1 MSSKIDRALYGPSW
15 TEVIIG
21 AVLSVLIGA
30 VLAAAWLVFKPV
42 EMVRALPK
50 DTVAGQVYY
59 IEGSN
64 SNAKGRQWLR
74 KRQLFTEGVAV
85 SVNEDELNAAVSSL
99 APPTG
104 KQEDEE
110 KKGMIVPGALNFR
123 IHDNLLQIGAPV
135 EVNVAGFMAKVQV
148 SAEGGFRQSGGKF
161 VFVPEKL
168 YIGSCPVERLPI
180 VPGLILGRLMKT
192 VTLPD
197 DLTAAWDKLGNVS
210 IDGAHL
216 NLGTP

>member
-1 MSSKIDRALYGPSW
+1 MSSKIDRALYGPSL
-15 TEVIIG
+15 TEVVIG

-42 EMVRALPK
+42 ETVGALPK
-50 DTVAGQVYY
+50 EPVAGQVYY

-64 SNAKGRQWLR
+64 SSAKGRQWLR
-74 KRQLFTEGVAV
+74 KRQLFAEGVAV

-104 KQEDEE
+104 KQEEE
-110 KKGMIVPGALNFR
+110 KGMVVPGALNFR
-123 IHDNLLQIGAPV
+123 IHDNQLQIAAPV

-148 SAEGGFRQSGGKF
+148 SADGIFEQHGGKY
-161 VFVPEKL
+161 VYVPEKL
-168 YIGSCPVERLPI
+168 YVGSCPVERLPV
-180 VPGLILGRLMKT
+180 VPGLIFSRLMKT

-197 DLTAAWDKLGNVS
+197 DLTAAWDKLNHVA
-210 IDGAHL
+210 IDGTRL
-216 NLGTP
+216 QLGTP